1 MKRKKTDNGYC
12 FKDRQAF
19 NNKKGI
25 CYIPELSDQKY
36 TYLDF
41 LRIANNN
48 KTLAQNLFDIVD
60 WQHPETL
67 LDEWSIEEL
76 I

>member
-1 MKRKKTDNGYC
+1 MRTKTDNGYC
-12 FKDRQAF
+12 FKDRKAF

-25 CYIPELSDQKY
+25 CYIP
-36 TYLDF
+36 DF
-41 LRIANNN
+41 LRIANSN

>member
-1 MKRKKTDNGYC
+1 MRTKTDNGYC
-12 FKDRQAF
+12 FKDRKAF

-36 TYLDF
+36 TYSDF
-41 LRIANNN
+41 LRIANSN